1 MTQSAASLID
11 LERYPVDR
19 LDTPEGAAL
28 VAACREQLAANGCC
42 NLTGFVRP
50 EAVAAMR
57 QEALE
62 LEDMAYRQDGRRNAY
77 FTLDDPA
84 LPEDDPRRRYWHYR
98 MHQLAGDVIPRGAL
112 SRALFEWDG
121 LTEFFRRI
129 LGYERLYR
137 MADEFQ
143 NLNLIYLHQ
152 GHHQPWHYDQ
162 GEFAV
167 TLLLQAPEAGGD
179 FEFVPAIRSETDE
192 HLDDVAAAMDGRHPG
207 IVRPARDAGT
217 LTVFRGMYA
226 LHRVSEVGGSR
237 PRITAVLSYDGR
249 PDRIAT
255 DRENVHIYGP
265 RVAAVLEARRAA
277 QAPQQRL

>member
-1 MTQSAASLID
+1 MTSPAASLVD

-19 LDTPEGAAL
+19 LDTPEGQAL
-28 VAACREQLAANGCC
+28 VASCRAQLETNGCC
-42 NLTGFVRP
+42 NLTGFVRK

-57 QEALE
+57 EEALG

-84 LPEDDPRRRYWHYR
+84 LPQDDPRRRYWHYR
-98 MHQLAGDVIPRGAL
+98 MHQLAGDAIPGGTGC
-112 SRALFEWDG
+112 RALFQWG
-121 LTEFFRRI
+121 ALTEFFRQI
-129 LGYERLYR
+129 LDYEALYP

-143 NLNLIYLHQ
+143 NLNLIYLHS

-192 HLDDVAAAMDGRHPG
+192 NLAGVAAAIDGRHPG
-207 IVRPARDAGT
+207 VVRPVRDAGT
-217 LTVFRGMYA
+217 LTVFRGMYS
-226 LHRVSEVGGSR
+226 LHRVSEVQGNR

-255 DRENVHIYGP
+255 DRENIHIYGP
-265 RVAAVLEARRAA
+265 RVAAVLESRRA
-277 QAPQQRL
+277 QESL

>member
-1 MTQSAASLID
+1 MTPDAASLID
-11 LERYPVDR
+11 LARYPVDR
-19 LDTPEGAAL
+19 LDTPEGEAL
-28 VAACREQLAANGCC
+28 VAACRAELADNGCC
-42 NLTGFVRP
+42 NLTGFVRL

-57 QEALE
+57 EEALG

-84 LPEDDPRRRYWHYR
+84 LPQDDPRRRYWHYR
-98 MHQLAGDVIPRGAL
+98 MNQLAGDAIPGGTGC
-112 SRALFEWDG
+112 RALFEWDG

-143 NLNLIYLHQ
+143 NLNLIYLHP

-192 HLDDVAAAMDGRHPG
+192 NLAGVAAAIDGRHPG
-207 IVRPARDAGT
+207 LMRPARDAGT
-217 LTVFRGMYA
+217 LTVFRGMYS
-226 LHRVSEVGGSR
+226 LHRVSTVEGSR

-255 DRENVHIYGP
+255 DRENAHIYGP
-265 RVAAVLEARRAA
+265 RVAAVLEARRAQ
-277 QAPQQRL
+277 QASQQSL